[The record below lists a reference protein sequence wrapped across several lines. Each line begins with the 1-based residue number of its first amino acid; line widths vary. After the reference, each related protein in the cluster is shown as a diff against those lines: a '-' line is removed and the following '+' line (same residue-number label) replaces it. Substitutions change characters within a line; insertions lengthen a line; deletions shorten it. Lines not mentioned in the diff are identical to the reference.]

1 MGPHGKIFPVTCE
14 GTDVSKALARVQFAN
29 KRWLAVVCVRGE
41 DIKHW
46 HFVILQN
53 GVELLSCGNKDAA
66 AVTVIPVSS
75 LICIV
80 AKGAASRMVA
90 PGL

>member
-1 MGPHGKIFPVTCE
+1 MKEHTFQKSSVCQQEMVGCC
-14 GTDVSKALARVQFAN
+14 
-29 KRWLAVVCVRGE
+29 VCVRGE

-53 GVELLSCGNKDAA
+53 GVELLSSGNKDAA